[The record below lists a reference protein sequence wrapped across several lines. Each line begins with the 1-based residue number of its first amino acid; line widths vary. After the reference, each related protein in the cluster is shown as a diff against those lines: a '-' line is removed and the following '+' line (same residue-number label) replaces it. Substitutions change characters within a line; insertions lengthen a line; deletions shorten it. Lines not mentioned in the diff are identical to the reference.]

1 LNRLQP
7 RKRIWL
13 VGGTAE
19 SAQLANVIAQAN
31 LPCTVSVT
39 TAAAKS
45 LYPEAP
51 ELQVLVGKFNLEQ
64 LEQFLQA
71 ENIVAVLDASHPYAV
86 EISKLAIAA
95 GERLQIPYLRFERPE
110 LEIDVPPHGPVTTL
124 DSFDTLLAKAYL
136 QGRVLL
142 TIGYKPLS
150 LFTAWQNEATL
161 FARILPSQAALEA
174 ALAAKFSAERLF
186 AMRPPVPQE
195 IERALWQHWQISTVV
210 TKASGQPGG
219 EDSKR
224 AIAAELGV
232 KLIVIQRPQLF
243 YSQQTSDLAVALA
256 FCCQHVSIQ
265 DLNRSQFR

>member
-1 LNRLQP
+1 MNRLKP

-19 SAQLANVIAQAN
+19 SAQLANAIAQAN
-31 LPCTVSVT
+31 LPCIVSVT
-39 TAAAKS
+39 TTAAKS
-45 LYPEAP
+45 LYPEAS
-51 ELQVLVGKFNLEQ
+51 ELQVLVGKFQLEQ

-95 GERLQIPYLRFERPE
+95 AMGLQIPYLRFERPQ
-110 LEIDVPPHGPVTTL
+110 LEINVPPHGPITTL
-124 DSFDTLLAKAYL
+124 DSFEALLAKDYL

-142 TIGYKPLS
+142 TVGYKPLS
-150 LFTAWQNEATL
+150 LFTAWQNQATL
-161 FARILPSQAALEA
+161 FARILPSLAALEA
-174 ALAAKFSAERLF
+174 ALAAKFPAERLL
-186 AMRPPVPQE
+186 AMRPPVPRE

-232 KLIVIQRPQLF
+232 RLIVIQRPQLS
-243 YSQQTSDLAVALA
+243 YPQQTSDLAAALA
-256 FCCQHVSIQ
+256 FCCQHVGIQ
-265 DLNRSQFR
+265 GLNRSQFR